1 METGNNR
8 LPREARLYQKDY
20 LQRMA
25 AKSSEEMALVLA
37 YANKACSNNYG
48 RNGDDSSAEVAGM
61 VTLDSIVENTMLNRT
76 KARESLMILDAQ
88 DFLRRKKNNHRWFYS
103 VTQEGID
110 ALGYMLDEYK
120 FLGRKKKI
128 AAILEAKKK
137 EGIR

>member
-1 METGNNR
+1 METGNNH
-8 LPREARLYQKDY
+8 LSREARLYQKDY

-37 YANKACSNNYG
+37 YVNKACYNNHG
-48 RNGDDSSAEVAGM
+48 RNGDDSSAETAGL
-61 VTLDSIVENTMLNRT
+61 VTLESIVENTMLNRT
-76 KARESLMILDAQ
+76 KTRESLMILDAQ
-88 DFLRRKKNNHRWFYS
+88 DFLRRKKSAHRWFYS
-103 VTQEGID
+103 ITQEGIE